1 MTPHAS
7 SQIITLNPAS
17 DAGALRAVRL
27 ACVTDTAGAT
37 SGAEWDALDPLSL
50 HLAARTEDGQLIGS

>member
-7 SQIITLNPAS
+7 PQIITLNPAS

-37 SGAEWDALDPLSL
+37 SGAEWDALDRSACIWQRAPKTAS
-50 HLAARTEDGQLIGS
+50 

>member
-7 SQIITLNPAS
+7 PQIITLNPAS

-37 SGAEWDALDPLSL
+37 SGA
-50 HLAARTEDGQLIGS
+50 